1 MKPTPRDIETF
12 AGYTKELHELTKQL
26 FKDPSASWE
35 VEHRI
40 KIIQEWQTNELK
52 TWTNTED

>member
-40 KIIQEWQTNELK
+40 KIIQEWQTNEL
-52 TWTNTED
+52 